1 MTIRNLT
8 RGAVIL
14 SGLLLLGG
22 CANNAELE
30 RQVAQA
36 MTAAQQAQSTAQT
49 AQSQAA
55 AANQTAQQAAQ
66 RQGHHESMSL
76 HYCSPSSSVAASA
89 SASSSSAPSGTA
101 PSSGAAGE
109 AWRLPGAP
117 TGSIISSGATTSR
130 EMRMA
135 LRSAG
140 M

>member
-36 MTAAQQAQSTAQT
+36 MTAAQQAQSTAQA

-66 RQGHHESMSL
+66 RAQAAQQAAQQAQQCCNNTNEKIDRMFRRSMQK
-76 HYCSPSSSVAASA
+76 
-89 SASSSSAPSGTA
+89 
-101 PSSGAAGE
+101 
-109 AWRLPGAP
+109 
-117 TGSIISSGATTSR
+117 
-130 EMRMA
+130 
-135 LRSAG
+135 
-140 M
+140 